1 MNNKNT
7 GGKNADKNRSEGT
20 SINRQ
25 DEQQAQQRR
34 DSEDPQQGGQK
45 QNRKPN
51 QDQGA
56 RH

>member
-7 GGKNADKNRSEGT
+7 GGKDAEKNRSQGT

-25 DEQQAQQRR
+25 DEQQAQQAR